1 MITHMESNTKL
12 NPTVME
18 LFLKKTELDIS
29 LVFISQSYFKVSKT
43 VRLNTTHYFY
53 IKTPSITQL
62 QQISFNNSS
71 GIDFKDFVK
80 LYKDYTKKRYS
91 ILVNDTALSSDN
103 PLRFKKNLL

>member
-1 MITHMESNTKL
+1 MEDDYNPTKKRQVLIMFDDMITHMESNTKL

-43 VRLNTTHYFY
+43 TRLNTTHYFY

-62 QQISFNNSS
+62 
-71 GIDFKDFVK
+71 
-80 LYKDYTKKRYS
+80 
-91 ILVNDTALSSDN
+91 
-103 PLRFKKNLL
+103 

>member
-1 MITHMESNTKL
+1 MNNPKAFIGYLQIIDSVDENLEDDYNPTKKRQVLIMFDDMITHMESNTKL

-62 QQISFNNSS
+62 
-71 GIDFKDFVK
+71 
-80 LYKDYTKKRYS
+80 
-91 ILVNDTALSSDN
+91 
-103 PLRFKKNLL
+103 

>member
-53 IKTPSITQL
+53 IKAPSITQL
-62 QQISFNNSS
+62 
-71 GIDFKDFVK
+71 
-80 LYKDYTKKRYS
+80 
-91 ILVNDTALSSDN
+91 
-103 PLRFKKNLL
+103 

>member
-1 MITHMESNTKL
+1 MEDDYNPTKKRQVLIMFDDMITHMESNTKL

-62 QQISFNNSS
+62 
-71 GIDFKDFVK
+71 
-80 LYKDYTKKRYS
+80 
-91 ILVNDTALSSDN
+91 
-103 PLRFKKNLL
+103 

>member
-1 MITHMESNTKL
+1 MEDDYNPTKKRQVLIMFDDMITHMESNTKL

-43 VRLNTTHYFY
+43 VRLNATHYFY

-62 QQISFNNSS
+62 
-71 GIDFKDFVK
+71 
-80 LYKDYTKKRYS
+80 
-91 ILVNDTALSSDN
+91 
-103 PLRFKKNLL
+103 

>member
-1 MITHMESNTKL
+1 MEDDYNPTKKRQVLIMFDDMITHMESNTKL

-53 IKTPSITQL
+53 IKTPSLTQL
-62 QQISFNNSS
+62 
-71 GIDFKDFVK
+71 
-80 LYKDYTKKRYS
+80 
-91 ILVNDTALSSDN
+91 
-103 PLRFKKNLL
+103 